1 MEEIKNINSVN
12 NVPYNEAVQIIKTAI
27 LQSRTKAV
35 SFVNKEIL
43 SLYYNIGEYVSLNS
57 RNGYW
62 GQGAIEYISMHLQK
76 ELPGLRGFSATNI
89 RLMRI
94 FYEEWCYEISKSPV
108 TIGDFETADNK
119 ATTIRQ
125 LQLTNYDEM
134 MLSNS
139 SVVTDEFESTDNK
152 AIIIRQLQLM
162 NYDEMMISNFFQI
175 GFTHH
180 SLILANIKEV
190 PERLFYIKTC
200 AQNGWTV
207 ETLKFHIK
215 EDLFKKLGG
224 IPNNFKQTLS
234 TEDFRKK
241 AILAFKDE
249 YLLDFVNIED
259 PELFDERML
268 EKDIVANISKFI
280 IHTGSKFCF
289 IGNQYRLIVLEKEIF
304 IDLLFF
310 NRTLNCL
317 VAIELKRGAF
327 RPEYLG
333 QLHLYLQALDDKER
347 QHGENPSI
355 GILLC
360 KEADKAFAEYAV
372 RDYNKPMG
380 VATYLTHNEMP
391 DDLRKNLPDIDD
403 LKKLL

>member
-1 MEEIKNINSVN
+1 MKELKKLNSTN
-12 NVPYNEAVQIIKTAI
+12 NGSYNEAVQTIKRAI
-27 LQSRTKAV
+27 LQSRIKAA
-35 SFVNKEIL
+35 SFVNKEML
-43 SLYYNIGEYVSLNS
+43 TLYYNIGQYVSQNS
-57 RNGYW
+57 RNDYW
-62 GQGAIEYISMHLQK
+62 GQGAIEYISTHLQK

-89 RLMRI
+89 KLMRI
-94 FYEEWCYEISKSPV
+94 FYEGWCCEI
-108 TIGDFETADNK
+108 
-119 ATTIRQ
+119 
-125 LQLTNYDEM
+125 
-134 MLSNS
+134 SNS
-139 SVVTDEFESTDNK
+139 SVATDEFEYVDNK
-152 AIIIRQLQLM
+152 QITIHQLQLM
-162 NYDEMMISNFFQI
+162 NYDDKTIADFFQI

-180 SLILANIKEV
+180 SLILASVKEV
-190 PERLFYIKTC
+190 TERLFYIKAC
-200 AQNGWTV
+200 AQNGWAA

-215 EDLFKKLGG
+215 ENLFKKLGG
-224 IPNNFKQTLS
+224 IPNNFKQTFS
-234 TEDFRKK
+234 TDEFCKK

-280 IHTGSKFCF
+280 LHAGSKFCF
-289 IGNQYRLIVLEKEIF
+289 IGNQFRVAVMGKELF
-304 IDLLFF
+304 VDLLFF

-347 QHGENPSI
+347 QHGENPSV

-372 RDYNKPMG
+372 RDYNKPIG

-391 DDLRKNLPDIDD
+391 DELKRNLPDIDE
-403 LKKLL
+403 LRKLL

>member
-94 FYEEWCYEISKSPV
+94 FYEEWCYEIS
-108 TIGDFETADNK
+108 
-119 ATTIRQ
+119 
-125 LQLTNYDEM
+125 
-134 MLSNS
+134 NS

-152 AIIIRQLQLM
+152 AIIIHQLQLM

>member
-1 MEEIKNINSVN
+1 MEEIKNIDSVN
-12 NVPYNEAVQIIKTAI
+12 SAPYSEAVQIIKTAI
-27 LQSRTKAV
+27 LQSRTKAA

-62 GQGAIEYISMHLQK
+62 GQGAIEYISTHLQK
-76 ELPGLRGFSATNI
+76 ELPGLRGFSASNI
-89 RLMRI
+89 KSMRM
-94 FYEEWCYEISKSPV
+94 FYEEWHCEISNSPIV
-108 TIGDFETADNK
+108 TGEFEAIDNELII
-119 ATTIRQ
+119 IRQ
-125 LQLTNYDEM
+125 LQLTNYDE
-134 MLSNS
+134 
-139 SVVTDEFESTDNK
+139 K
-152 AIIIRQLQLM
+152 
-162 NYDEMMISNFFQI
+162 MISDFFQI

-180 SLILANIKEV
+180 SLILTKVKGI

-200 AQNGWTV
+200 AQNGWTA

-215 EDLFKKLGG
+215 EDLFNKLGG
-224 IPNNFKQTLS
+224 ISNNFTQTLS
-234 TEDFRKK
+234 TEEFRKK

-249 YLLDFVNIED
+249 YLLDFVNIEN

-280 IHTGSKFCF
+280 LHAGSKFCF
-289 IGNQYRLIVLEKEIF
+289 IGNQYRVVVMDKEIF

-347 QHGENPSI
+347 QYGENPSI

-360 KEADKAFAEYAV
+360 KETDKAFAEYAV

-391 DDLRKNLPDIDD
+391 DDLKKNLPDIDD

>member
-1 MEEIKNINSVN
+1 MDEIKNINSTN
-12 NVPYNEAVQIIKTAI
+12 SAPYNEAVQAIKNTI
-27 LQSRTKAV
+27 LESRTKAA
-35 SFVNKEIL
+35 SYVNKEIL
-43 SLYYNIGEYVSLNS
+43 TLYYNIGKYVSHNS

-62 GQGAIEYISMHLQK
+62 GQGSIEYISMQLQK
-76 ELPGLRGFSATNI
+76 ELPGLRGFSATSI
-89 RLMRI
+89 KSMRM
-94 FYEEWCYEISKSPV
+94 FYEEWCCEILNSPV
-108 TIGDFETADNK
+108 TIGEFETHNNEPI
-119 ATTIRQ
+119 TIRQ
-125 LQLTNYDEM
+125 LQLANYDE
-134 MLSNS
+134 
-139 SVVTDEFESTDNK
+139 K
-152 AIIIRQLQLM
+152 
-162 NYDEMMISNFFQI
+162 MISDFFQI

-180 SLILANIKEV
+180 SLILTKIKEV
-190 PERLFYIKTC
+190 SERLFYIQAC
-200 AQNGWTV
+200 AQNRWTA

-215 EDLFKKLGG
+215 ENLFKKLGG

-234 TEDFRKK
+234 SEELSKK

-280 IHTGSKFCF
+280 LHAGSKFCF
-289 IGNQYRLIVLEKEIF
+289 IGNQYRVAVMGKEIF

-310 NRTLNCL
+310 NRSLNCL
-317 VAIELKRGAF
+317 VAIELKRGIF

-360 KEADKAFAEYAV
+360 KEADRAFAEYAV

-391 DDLRKNLPDIDD
+391 DELKRNLPDIDD

>member
-1 MEEIKNINSVN
+1 MEEGKNIDLANITLYDKAVN
-12 NVPYNEAVQIIKTAI
+12 IIKSAI
-27 LQSRTKAV
+27 LQSRLKAV
-35 SFVNKEIL
+35 SYVNKEIL
-43 SLYYNIGEYVSLNS
+43 TLYYGIGEYVSHNS

-62 GQGAIEYISMHLQK
+62 GQGAIDYISSHLQK

-89 RLMRI
+89 RLMRL
-94 FYEEWCYEISKSPV
+94 FYEEWC
-108 TIGDFETADNK
+108 NK
-119 ATTIRQ
+119 E
-125 LQLTNYDEM
+125 L
-134 MLSNS
+134 NS
-139 SVVTDEFESTDNK
+139 SVVTDEFKMTDNEP
-152 AIIIRQLQLM
+152 IIIRQLQLT
-162 NYDEMMISNFFQI
+162 NLGGNIISDFFKV

-180 SLILANIKEV
+180 SLILAKVKDV
-190 PERLFYIKTC
+190 PVRLFYIKAC
-200 AQNGWTV
+200 ANNGWTV
-207 ETLKFHIK
+207 ETLKFHIDD
-215 EDLFKKLGG
+215 DLFKKQGG
-224 IPNNFKQTLS
+224 LSNNFTQTLS
-234 TEDFRKK
+234 SEELSKK

-249 YLLDFVNIED
+249 YLLDFVNVED

-268 EKDIVANISKFI
+268 EKDIVANISRFI
-280 IHTGSKFCF
+280 LHTGSKFCF
-289 IGNQYRLIVLEKEIF
+289 IGNQYRVSVMGKELF

-310 NRTLNCL
+310 NRSLNCL

-347 QHGENPSI
+347 QQGENPSI

-391 DDLRKNLPDIDD
+391 DDLKKNLPDIDD